1 MPSHVMSS
9 EPSCRKLVIVYNLL
23 SLYPFLN
30 ALPPTPV
37 VLMVNIAP
45 NATAPFSAR

>member
-1 MPSHVMSS
+1 MPSHVMS
-9 EPSCRKLVIVYNLL
+9 RKLVIVYNLL